1 MTTFAVAFAEALEEL
16 GVRHAFGVSGGAISF
31 FWSALG
37 GTGIEVTHFR
47 HESGAAF
54 AACEA
59 SIASD
64 RPVVV
69 FVTSGP
75 GLTNV
80 LTGMYAARHEAA
92 RVILVSAS
100 TESGMLGRRPIQET
114 GPRTLP
120 WDGIFTAGPLFD
132 FAAVVGS
139 PGELPEVVGTLADGL
154 AGRSRFL
161 AHVSLTLPAQ
171 RGAATPVRPRAGT
184 AARHG
189 EADASVAAAEA
200 YELLRDEP
208 WVLWVGA
215 GTRHLAG
222 PVRRLA
228 RAAGVPVMATSRAK
242 GVIPEDDPAYLGV
255 TGFAGHPSVLAYLD
269 RHRPRY
275 TLVLGSA
282 LGDTASG
289 YHPGYLP
296 TGALIHVDL
305 DPSVHGQAYPAAKT
319 VPVVADTGAFCTR
332 LIELFEA
339 GQPAPPVPAAP
350 GVRPFPDAAAP
361 GRGDRVHPGEL
372 MDAVQDVFVDSGQ
385 LVMAETGNALAWAVN
400 RLRFTDPTL
409 WRGPSGLVGSM
420 GHFCTGVVGAALATS
435 RTAVALVGDGS
446 MLMLSE
452 VSTAV
457 AAGAPAIWVVLNDS
471 CYNMCAQGARVLGL
485 TNVDCSLPETD
496 FAAYARALGAAGLTV
511 RRAEDL
517 GSSLTA
523 ALRMTGPVV
532 VDVHIDPDAAAPT
545 AGRNAGLLRESAPE
559 PAEASQP

>member
-1 MTTFAVAFAEALEEL
+1 MTTFAVAFAETLEEL
-16 GVRHAFGVSGGAISF
+16 GVRHAFGVTGGAISF

-37 GTGIEVTHFR
+37 GTSIEVTHFR

-59 SIASD
+59 SIASG

-69 FVTSGP
+69 FVTTGP

-80 LTGMYAARHEAA
+80 LTGVYASRHEPA

-100 TESGMLGRRPIQET
+100 TESGMYGRRPIQET

-132 FAAVVGS
+132 FAAVVSS
-139 PGELPEVVGTLADGL
+139 PDELCAVVETLADGL
-154 AGRSRFL
+154 AARTRFL

-171 RGAATPVRPRAGT
+171 RGAATRVHPPARIAV
-184 AARHG
+184 RHG
-189 EADASVAAAEA
+189 VADADEAAAAA
-200 YELLRDEP
+200 YELLHDQP

-215 GTRHLAG
+215 GTRHLAD

-228 RAAGVPVMATSRAK
+228 RAAGVPVMATSRGK
-242 GVIPEDDPAYLGV
+242 GVIAEDDPAYLGV

-275 TLVLGSA
+275 TLVLGTA
-282 LGDTASG
+282 LSDTASG

-296 TGALIHVDL
+296 SIAFVHVDL
-305 DPSVHGQAYPAAKT
+305 DPSVHGQAYPAVKT

-332 LIELFEA
+332 LAELFEA
-339 GQPAPPVPAAP
+339 GQPAPVLPVP
-350 GVRPFPDAAAP
+350 GVRPFPDAGPPGHGDRIHP
-361 GRGDRVHPGEL
+361 GRL
-372 MDAVQDVFVDSGQ
+372 MDAVQAVFVDTGQ

-400 RLRFTDPTL
+400 RLRFTDPEH

-420 GHFCTGVVGAALATS
+420 GHFSTGVVGAALATS
-435 RTAVALVGDGS
+435 RPAVALVGDGS
-446 MLMLSE
+446 MLMLNE

-457 AAGAPAIWVVLNDS
+457 ATGASAIWVVLNDS
-471 CYNMCAQGARVLGL
+471 CYNMCAQGAQVLGL

-496 FAAYARALGAAGLTV
+496 FAAYARSLGAAGITV
-511 RRAEDL
+511 RHTDELAD
-517 GSSLTA
+517 SLAA
-523 ALRMTGPVV
+523 ALRATGPVV
-532 VDVHIDPDAAAPT
+532 VDVHIDPRVGAPT
-545 AGRNAGLLRESAPE
+545 AGRNAGLLRDSAVGGTR
-559 PAEASQP
+559 

>member
-1 MTTFAVAFAEALEEL
+1 MRTTFAMAFAEALEEL
-16 GVRHAFGVSGGAISF
+16 GVRHAFGVTGGAISF

-59 SIASD
+59 SIASG

-80 LTGMYAARHEAA
+80 LTGVYASRHESA

-100 TESGMLGRRPIQET
+100 TEVAMYGRRPIQET

-120 WDGIFTAGPLFD
+120 RDGIFTAGPLFD
-132 FAAVVGS
+132 FATVVSS
-139 PGELPEVVGTLADGL
+139 PDGLPVVVETLADGL
-154 AGRSRFL
+154 AARPRFL

-171 RGAATPVRPRAGT
+171 RGAASRVRPPACT
-184 AARHG
+184 AVRHG
-189 EADASVAAAEA
+189 VAGADEAAAAA
-200 YELLRDEP
+200 YELLHDQP

-215 GTRHLAG
+215 GARHLAD
-222 PVRRLA
+222 PVRRLV
-228 RAAGVPVMATSRAK
+228 RASGVPVMATLRGK
-242 GVIPEDDPAYLGV
+242 GVIAEDDPAYLGV

-275 TLVLGSA
+275 TLVLGTA

-289 YHPGYLP
+289 YHPGYEP
-296 TGALIHVDL
+296 SIAFVHVDL
-305 DPSVHGQAYPAAKT
+305 DPSVHGQAYPAVKT
-319 VPVVADTGAFCTR
+319 VPVIADTGAFCSR
-332 LIELFEA
+332 LVELFEA
-339 GQPAPPVPAAP
+339 GPPAPVLPPS
-350 GVRPFPDAAAP
+350 GVRPFPDAAPPGDGDRIHP
-361 GRGDRVHPGEL
+361 GRLIE
-372 MDAVQDVFVDSGQ
+372 AVQAVFVDSGQ
-385 LVMAETGNALAWAVN
+385 LVMAETGNPLAWAVN
-400 RLRFTDPTL
+400 RLRFTDPKQ

-420 GHFCTGVVGAALATS
+420 GHFSTGVVGAALATS
-435 RTAVALVGDGS
+435 RPAVALVGDGS
-446 MLMLSE
+446 MLMLNE

-457 AAGAPAIWVVLNDS
+457 AKGAPAIWVVLNDS
-471 CYNMCAQGARVLGL
+471 CYNMCAQGAEVLGL

-496 FAAYARALGAAGLTV
+496 FAAYARSLGAAGITV

-517 GSSLTA
+517 DGSLA
-523 ALRMTGPVV
+523 EALRVTGPVV
-532 VDVHIDPDAAAPT
+532 VDVHVDPRVVAPT
-545 AGRNAGLLRESAPE
+545 AGRNAGLLRDTA
-559 PAEASQP
+559 AGGTR